1 MSESTAPLLERLNPI
16 EQIRAGQMT
25 RRMVQLVLG
34 LVLYGVTMAAMLRAQ
49 LGNDPWD
56 VFHQGLAAH
65 LGLSFGT
72 TVILTSFVVLLFWI
86 PLREWPGLGT
96 VFNAILIGASADFG
110 LHVLSTPPSLA
121 GRIAFAAVGILGN
134 AIATAAYV
142 GAQLGPG
149 PRDGLMTGLHRRTGL
164 PIGLVRTAL
173 EGTVVVGGLFLG
185 GLFGVATI
193 VYALS
198 IGPLV
203 QVLLPRFVVRLGAPG
218 SRGFTTR
225 VVNRA
230 TPQRPAA
237 ATPTTGPPPQAPQV
251 HACGPVGG

>member
-1 MSESTAPLLERLNPI
+1 MEGQPTAPLLARLTPI
-16 EQIRAGQMT
+16 DQIRAGRMT
-25 RRMVQLVLG
+25 RRLTQLLLG
-34 LVLYGVTMAAMLRAQ
+34 LVLYGVTMAAMLRAK

-56 VFHQGLAAH
+56 VFHQGLASH

-72 TVILTSFVVLLFWI
+72 TVIAVSFVVLLFWI

-96 VFNAILIGASADFG
+96 LCNAIIIGASADLG
-110 LHVLSTPPSLA
+110 LHLLKTPPTLA
-121 GRIAFAAVGILGN
+121 GRVGFAAIGILGN

-164 PIGLVRTAL
+164 PIGLVRTGL
-173 EGTVVVGGLFLG
+173 EGAVVVGGLLMG

-193 VYALS
+193 VYAVT

-203 QVLLPRFVVRLGAPG
+203 QLLLPRFVVRLEVLPASLRG
-218 SRGFTTR
+218 S
-225 VVNRA
+225 A
-230 TPQRPAA
+230 PQRLRE
-237 ATPTTGPPPQAPQV
+237 
-251 HACGPVGG
+251 PVGGGEHGGGMHPAGLTGEALERA

>member
-1 MSESTAPLLERLNPI
+1 MKAGPIAPIPAAPLLARLNPI
-16 EQIRAGQMT
+16 DQVRAGRMH
-25 RRMVQLVLG
+25 RRLTQLLLG

-56 VFHQGLAAH
+56 VFHQGLAHH

-72 TVILTSFVVLLFWI
+72 TVIVVSFVVLLLWI
-86 PLREWPGLGT
+86 PLREWPGVGT
-96 VFNAILIGASADFG
+96 LCNAVIIGVSADLG
-110 LHVLSTPPSLA
+110 LHLLSTPPTLA
-121 GRIAFAAVGILGN
+121 GRIGFAVIGILGN

-173 EGTVVVGGLFLG
+173 EGTVVVGGLLMG

-193 VYALS
+193 VYALA

-203 QVLLPRFVVRLGAPG
+203 QVLLPRFVVRLEPRY
-218 SRGFTTR
+218 S
-225 VVNRA
+225 
-230 TPQRPAA
+230 AA
-237 ATPTTGPPPQAPQV
+237 ARRSDSESLSAAASTAG
-251 HACGPVGG
+251 ACIRPG

>member
-1 MSESTAPLLERLNPI
+1 MDKPSEPLLARLNPI
-16 EQIRAGQMT
+16 EQILAGRMS
-25 RRMVQLVLG
+25 RRTVQLVLG
-34 LVLYGVTMAAMLRAQ
+34 LILYGVTMAAMLRAR

-56 VFHQGLAAH
+56 VLHQGLAAH

-96 VFNAILIGASADFG
+96 LLNAVIIGASADLG
-110 LHVLSTPPSLA
+110 LHLLSTPPTLA
-121 GRIAFAAVGILGN
+121 GRLGFAVVGIVGN

-164 PIGLVRTAL
+164 PIGLVRTGL
-173 EGTVVVGGLFLG
+173 EGTVVLAGLFLG
-185 GLFGVATI
+185 GLFGVATV
-193 VYALS
+193 VYAVT

-203 QVLLPRFVVRLGAPG
+203 QLLLPRFVVGLAPQAA
-218 SRGFTTR
+218 RGFTTA
-225 VVNRA
+225 VVNLPLVDRNFD
-230 TPQRPAA
+230 QQAA
-237 ATPTTGPPPQAPQV
+237 SSISSPSAPP
-251 HACGPVGG
+251 C